1 MRKVIMTCA
10 VTGNITRP
18 EQTPHLPI
26 TPEQVAAACLDAAE
40 HGAAIVH
47 VHVRHPEDGRPS
59 MELAHYQEV
68 VETVRSRND
77 RLILNLTTGPGQRY
91 VPSRDDPAVADP
103 ATNLLPPA
111 RRVAHVEALRPEI
124 CTLDLNTMASGNQV
138 VINTPQTATEMAQRI
153 LAVGVK
159 PELEL
164 FGAGDIM
171 MARDILESVDF
182 PLPLMV
188 SFVMGV
194 KYGWPATV
202 ETLQLARSLIPEGT
216 VWTAFAVGRDAF
228 PVVAQSVLLGGHV
241 RVGLEDTIFL
251 ERGVLA
257 PGNGALC
264 AKAARIVNDL
274 GCGLATPEDAREM
287 LGLLSPVSLP
297 QPGQ

>member
-1 MRKVIMTCA
+1 MRKVILTCA

-18 EQTPHLPI
+18 DQTPHLPI
-26 TPEQVAAACLDAAE
+26 TPAQVADACLDAAE

-59 MELAHYQEV
+59 MELAHYADV
-68 VETVRSRND
+68 VERVRARND

-91 VPSRDDPAVADP
+91 VPSREDPAVPDP

-138 VINTPQTATEMAQRI
+138 IINTPNTASQMAQRM
-153 LAVGVK
+153 LAAGVK

-164 FGAGDIM
+164 FGAGDVL
-171 MARDILESVDF
+171 MARDLMVTIDF
-182 PLPLMV
+182 PRPLMA

-202 ETLQLARSLIPEGT
+202 EALQLARSLIPEGT
-216 VWTAFAVGRDAF
+216 MWTAFGVGRDAF
-228 PVVAQSVLLGGHV
+228 PMVALSVLLGGNV
-241 RVGLEDTIFL
+241 RIGLEDTIYL

-257 PGNGALC
+257 PSNGELC
-264 AKAARIVNDL
+264 AKAARIVADL
-274 GCGLATPEDAREM
+274 GFALATPGEARDL
-287 LGLLSPVSLP
+287 LGL
-297 QPGQ
+297 G

>member
-26 TPEQVAAACLDAAE
+26 TPEQVAAACLDAAD

-68 VETVRSRND
+68 VERVRSSND

-138 VINTPQTATEMAQRI
+138 IINTPNTASQMAQRM
-153 LAVGVK
+153 LAAGVK

-164 FGAGDIM
+164 FGAGDVL
-171 MARDILESVDF
+171 MARDLVATIDF
-182 PLPLMV
+182 PRPLMA

-202 ETLQLARSLIPEGT
+202 EALQLARSLIPEGT
-216 VWTAFAVGRDAF
+216 LWTAFGVGRDAF
-228 PVVAQSVLLGGHV
+228 PMVALSVLLGGNV
-241 RVGLEDTIFL
+241 RIGLEDTIYL

-257 PGNGALC
+257 PSNGVLC
-264 AKAARIVNDL
+264 AKAARIVADL
-274 GCGLATPEDAREM
+274 GFALAAPEEAREM
-287 LGLLSPVSLP
+287 LCLG
-297 QPGQ
+297 